1 MEHHAGDP
9 QAASERQSESR
20 DSQSLALA
28 DLRDQ
33 IVRLQQ
39 QWRERAEKVKP
50 EKGVSYFERDP
61 VRYVVLRECAQG
73 LDPLLTLVR
82 SLLEQEK
89 KDK

>member
-1 MEHHAGDP
+1 MSSDAGDP
-9 QAASERQSESR
+9 VGGAQHSR
-20 DSQSLALA
+20 SLAPHSLALA

-39 QWRERAEKVKP
+39 QWRESAGNRWARRLFGDEQ
-50 EKGVSYFERDP
+50 YDMLER
-61 VRYVVLRECAQG
+61 CADG